1 MPGIFMT
8 DEKTIKRYFTASGI
22 LRYHRRRL
30 LYLAAA
36 HRDWYPVPVSFM
48 DGA

>member
-8 DEKTIKRYFTASGI
+8 DEKTIKRYFTAFGI
-22 LRYHRRRL
+22 LWYRRRRL

-36 HRDWYPVPVSFM
+36 HRDRYPVPVSFM

>member
-8 DEKTIKRYFTASGI
+8 DEKKIKRYFTASGI
-22 LRYHRRRL
+22 LRYRRRHL

-36 HRDWYPVPVSFM
+36 HRDRHSVPVLFM
-48 DGA
+48 DGS